1 MFSASPGLAHE
12 FWIEPHEF
20 QVETGAELMADL
32 RVGERFEGA
41 AQVFFP
47 DRAPRSEIRV
57 AGEIRAYAGRMGDV
71 PAIRLV
77 ADTPGLWVLVHETSP
92 SSVKYKEWQ
101 KFADFAAH
109 KDIPDIEAWHAARGL
124 PRQDFFE
131 TYTRHVKA
139 LIGVG
144 AAEGED
150 SETGMETEFVALT
163 NPYTDDLSG
172 GMRVLLLY
180 QGQPRPDA
188 QVEIFARAP
197 DGAVT
202 VHLARTDA
210 TGHATLPVLPG
221 YDYLLDAVVLRPAPE
236 GARAVWQSLWAGLSF
251 AVPLR

>member
-1 MFSASPGLAHE
+1 M
-12 FWIEPHEF
+12 
-20 QVETGAELMADL
+20 ETGAELVADL
-32 RVGERFEGA
+32 RVGEKFEGA

-57 AGEIRAYAGRMGDV
+57 GGEIRPYAGRMGDV

-77 ADTPGLWVLVHETSP
+77 VDTPGLWVLVQETGP
-92 SSVKYKEWQ
+92 SSVKYKDWQ

-109 KDIPDIEAWHAARGL
+109 KDIPDIKARHEARGL
-124 PRQDFFE
+124 PPVDFFE

-139 LIGVG
+139 LVGVG
-144 AAEGED
+144 AAEGAD

-163 NPYTDDLSG
+163 NPFTDDLSS

-197 DGAVT
+197 DGAVDI
-202 VHLARTDA
+202 HLSRTDA

-236 GARAVWQSLWAGLSF
+236 GERAVWQSLWAGLSF
-251 AVPLR
+251 AVPPR